1 MSQTIMTDSGKRIG
15 LAFSGGG
22 YRAAA
27 YHVGV
32 LRTLNRLVILD
43 KVDVISSVSGG
54 SIVAAYYAL
63 HKSDSYDA
71 FEKSFIQELQHSSL
85 KAVYRTGWLLLILLA
100 VLFLV
105 APFYVSGFANI
116 IILLIG
122 VAFFFW
128 QYKLLPW
135 SCFIERQYIKHFFG
149 EATLKDLPEQPLVAI
164 NATDVETGTLFTFSR
179 NKMSCYKYTYCQ
191 EPTKFISDNFPVS
204 KAVMASSCVPHLF
217 PPVKI
222 DETYQEGKVIPNVV
236 LVDGGLYD
244 NQGAHKLTQTT
255 SSYYTEYCIVSDAGN
270 TYLNNKGSRN
280 SLRLILK
287 TVDILMNRIRSM
299 QSFLNMFTDLHP
311 DSRFAYVALKWD
323 DNTEVERFVTD
334 IKKGL
339 VNDDVLCAHRITE
352 EMLTSLKSAD
362 KTESSKAFKVIVNQV
377 KENIHWDELSSKIPS
392 RETLDIAQSVGT
404 NLRALKKKEINALI
418 AHSEWLSEIQI
429 RIYLPFLIRN

>member
-1 MSQTIMTDSGKRIG
+1 MTDSGKRIG

-27 YHVGV
+27 YHIGV
-32 LRTLNRLVILD
+32 LRTLNRLGILD

-63 HKSDSYDA
+63 HKSDGYDA

-85 KAVYRTGWLLLILLA
+85 KAVYRTGWSLLILMA

-116 IILLIG
+116 IIMLIG

-149 EATLKDLPEQPLVAI
+149 DATLKDLPKQPLVAI

-179 NKMSCYKYTYCQ
+179 NKMSCYRYTYCQ
-191 EPTKFISDNFPVS
+191 EPTKFKGENFPVS
-204 KAVMASSCVPHLF
+204 RAVMASSCVPHLF

-222 DETYQEGKVIPNVV
+222 DKAYQEGKIQPNVV

-244 NQGAHKLTQTT
+244 NQGAHKLTQTN
-255 SSYYTEYCIVSDAGN
+255 SSYYTEYCVVSDAGN

-323 DNTEVERFVTD
+323 DNTEVERFVAD

-339 VNDDVLCAHRITE
+339 VHDDVLSAHHISE
-352 EMLTSLKSAD
+352 EMLTALKSSD
-362 KTESSKAFKVIVNQV
+362 KTESFEAFKVIVNQV
-377 KENIHWDELSSKIPS
+377 KENIHWDALSSKIPS
-392 RETLDIAQSVGT
+392 RKILDIAQSVGT
-404 NLRALKKKEINALI
+404 NLKSLKPKQINALI

-429 RIYLPFLIRN
+429 RIYLPFLI